1 MCIRDSLD
9 IYLEV
14 GDKDYINLH
23 DGTEYMHRMLWDNDI
38 RHEYHL
44 VRWADHVGLSMDRR
58 LKEALKFLAASLA
71 GGLEEP
77 TDLPLNEEEA
87 AYLKWANE
95 GGMIA
100 GEPSPIGTRNLM
112 HENPER
118 APTIHASI
126 WDPQKDL
133 VKEDPDM
140 KRAYAKLPPTK

>member
-1 MCIRDSLD
+1 
-9 IYLEV
+9 
-14 GDKDYINLH
+14 
-23 DGTEYMHRMLWDNDI
+23 
-38 RHEYHL
+38 
-44 VRWADHVGLSMDRR
+44 
-58 LKEALKFLAASLA
+58 
-71 GGLEEP
+71 
-77 TDLPLNEEEA
+77 LNEEEA

-100 GEPSPIGTRNLM
+100 GEPSPIGKRNLM

-133 VKEDPDM
+133 VKDDPDM